1 VRRRRQAEQQDA
13 GVWITE
19 PRHASPPVL
28 LLAERG
34 ALLVRDALAPRHEP
48 GAGAA
53 RADVQVHARQC
64 VHPSDSTSR
73 VDSFEVEM
81 PRTKPATAPPQ
92 STLVL
97 LVRHGQTPTTG
108 KVLPGRAPGLHLADE
123 GLQQARRA
131 AERIAELTT
140 VDAIYASPLERARE
154 TAAPIAA
161 ARALKVQVDKGLLE
175 CDFGD
180 WTGAELKKL
189 MKLPEW
195 RTVQQAPSTFTFPG
209 GESFTAMQSRIVG
222 AIDRLRAQHPGGVIV
237 CVSHADPIKAAVA
250 HAMGTHIDLFQRIVI
265 GTCSITAIAYTAGPP
280 IVLTVNSTGGS
291 LTELRPS

>member
-1 VRRRRQAEQQDA
+1 
-13 GVWITE
+13 
-19 PRHASPPVL
+19 
-28 LLAERG
+28 
-34 ALLVRDALAPRHEP
+34 
-48 GAGAA
+48 
-53 RADVQVHARQC
+53 
-64 VHPSDSTSR
+64 
-73 VDSFEVEM
+73 M
-81 PRTKPATAPPQ
+81 PRTKTPPPKAPPT

-108 KVLPGRAPGLHLADE
+108 KVLPGRAPGLHLADA
-123 GLQQARRA
+123 GNQQAQRA
-131 AERIAELTT
+131 AERIAELKT

-161 ARALKVQVDKGLLE
+161 ARGMKVQIDRGLLE

-195 RTVQQAPSTFTFPG
+195 GTVQRAPSTFTFPG

-222 AIDRLRAQHPGGVIV
+222 AIDRLRVKHAGGVVV

-265 GTCSITAIAYTAGPP
+265 GTCSITAIAYGFGAP

>member
-1 VRRRRQAEQQDA
+1 M
-13 GVWITE
+13 
-19 PRHASPPVL
+19 
-28 LLAERG
+28 
-34 ALLVRDALAPRHEP
+34 
-48 GAGAA
+48 A
-53 RADVQVHARQC
+53 R
-64 VHPSDSTSR
+64 T
-73 VDSFEVEM
+73 
-81 PRTKPATAPPQ
+81 RTPTAKAPPA

-108 KVLPGRAPGLHLADE
+108 KVLPGRAPGLHLADV
-123 GLQQARRA
+123 GNQQAQRA
-131 AERIAELTT
+131 ADRIAELKS
-140 VDAIYASPLERARE
+140 VDAIYASPLERARQ

-161 ARALKVQVDKGLLE
+161 ARGMKVQIDKGLLE

-195 RTVQQAPSTFTFPG
+195 GTVQRAPSTFTFPG
-209 GESFTAMQSRIVG
+209 GESFNAMQTRIVT
-222 AIDRLRAQHPGGVIV
+222 AIDRLRVLHAGGVIV

-265 GTCSITAIAYTAGPP
+265 GTCSITAIAYGMGAP